1 MTRIAVTQEDI
12 TSMHV
17 DAIVNAANTALSSG
31 SGVNGAIQRAAGPEL
46 LKECLSLNGCETG
59 NAKMTKGYNL
69 PAKYVIHTVGPVWQG
84 GNHNEQQLLYNAYYR
99 SLALAKDNN
108 IRSIAFPNIS
118 TGIFGYP
125 KREAAVTALN
135 AIHDFCK
142 KYPDAFNE
150 IFLVCF
156 DDENKNIYHEILKG

>member
-1 MTRIAVTQEDI
+1 MAQIAVRQEDI

-17 DAIVNAANTALSSG
+17 DAIVNAANTALSGG
-31 SGVNGAIQRAAGPEL
+31 SGVNGAIQWAAGPEL

-59 NAKMTKGYNL
+59 NAKITKGYNL
-69 PAKYVIHTVGPVWQG
+69 PAKYVIHAVVPVWQG
-84 GNHNEQQLLYNAYYR
+84 GNHNERQLLHDAYYR
-99 SLALAKDNN
+99 SLALAKDND

-118 TGIFGYP
+118 TGIYGYP
-125 KREAAVTALN
+125 KREAAATALN
-135 AIHDFCK
+135 VINDFCK
-142 KYPDAFNE
+142 KYPDAFDE